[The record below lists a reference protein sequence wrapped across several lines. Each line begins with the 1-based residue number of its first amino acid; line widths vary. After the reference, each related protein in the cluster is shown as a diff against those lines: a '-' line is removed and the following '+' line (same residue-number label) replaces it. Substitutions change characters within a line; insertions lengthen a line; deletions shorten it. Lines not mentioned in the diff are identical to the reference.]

1 MNRLM
6 FNWRNCVKM
15 EENNGNGGEGGGEG
29 GGGGGGGG
37 GTGASTGSGTGGGT
51 GGGGDNTSGGGV
63 GGSAFAQKGGAG
75 GQGGKGGDKGGEG
88 VTGGVGG
95 DKGGAGGGSAFTQK
109 GGAGAE
115 AGAHDKEP
123 TREELAAMSDED
135 WAKGVLPDDK
145 DAEGHD
151 VDRTFMTQMA
161 KVCREA
167 GISPKQMQAMSGR
180 FQELAKAEM
189 QKQDA
194 ARAEQQKQLD
204 AANAAATKAA
214 IEKFDDRQWED
225 IRAAG
230 AKYVPAG
237 SELAKLMEGPLGS
250 NVELLTILNVVG
262 KSLRSATPGATGA
275 AGSGEHDA
283 GLAVALKTVRPGV
296 LD

>member
-6 FNWRNCVKM
+6 FNWRSCVKM
-15 EENNGNGGEGGGEG
+15 EENNGNGGEGGGGSGGSGSGDAGGSG
-29 GGGGGGGG
+29 GGGSGAGAGSG
-37 GTGASTGSGTGGGT
+37 GTSEEEQGGA
-51 GGGGDNTSGGGV
+51 
-63 GGSAFAQKGGAG
+63 GGSAFAQKGGQQADDN
-75 GQGGKGGDKGGEG
+75 KGG
-88 VTGGVGG
+88 TGGVGG
-95 DKGGAGGGSAFTQK
+95 DKGGAGGSAFAQK
-109 GGAGAE
+109 GADKGGE
-115 AGAHDKEP
+115 EPKEP

-151 VDRTFMTQMA
+151 IDRTFMTNMA

-167 GISPKQMQAMSGR
+167 GISPRQMQAMSGR

-194 ARAEQQKQLD
+194 ARAEQQKRLD

-230 AKYVPAG
+230 AKYIPAG

-250 NVELLTILNVVG
+250 NVELLSILNVVG
-262 KSLRSATPGATGA
+262 KSLRSAAPDATGA

>member
-6 FNWRNCVKM
+6 FNWRSCVKM
-15 EENNGNGGEGGGEG
+15 EENNGNGGEGGGGAGAGGSGSGGTGNDGAGGSSQEG
-29 GGGGGGGG
+29 GGEGGSGG
-37 GTGASTGSGTGGGT
+37 GTSAA
-51 GGGGDNTSGGGV
+51 
-63 GGSAFAQKGGAG
+63 GGSAFAQKGV
-75 GQGGKGGDKGGEG
+75 QGGEDLGPKGEKGPVGDN
-88 VTGGVGG
+88 
-95 DKGGAGGGSAFTQK
+95 GGAGGSAFAQK
-109 GGAGAE
+109 GAGNGGE
-115 AGAHDKEP
+115 EPKEP

-151 VDRTFMTQMA
+151 IDRTFMTQMA

-262 KSLRSATPGATGA
+262 KSLRAATPGATGA

>member
-1 MNRLM
+1 
-6 FNWRNCVKM
+6 
-15 EENNGNGGEGGGEG
+15 
-29 GGGGGGGG
+29 
-37 GTGASTGSGTGGGT
+37 
-51 GGGGDNTSGGGV
+51 
-63 GGSAFAQKGGAG
+63 
-75 GQGGKGGDKGGEG
+75 
-88 VTGGVGG
+88 
-95 DKGGAGGGSAFTQK
+95 
-109 GGAGAE
+109 
-115 AGAHDKEP
+115 
-123 TREELAAMSDED
+123 MSDED
-135 WAKGVLPDDK
+135 WAKGVLPEDK

-194 ARAEQQKQLD
+194 ARAEQQKALD

-262 KSLRSATPGATGA
+262 KSLRAAAPDATGA

>member
-1 MNRLM
+1 MKFLM
-6 FNWRNCVKM
+6 FNGQAVNRLGYM
-15 EENNGNGGEGGGEG
+15 DENGGNGGEGGG
-29 GGGGGGGG
+29 
-37 GTGASTGSGTGGGT
+37 GSGGGT
-51 GGGGDNTSGGGV
+51 GGGAGGQGGEGGAGGEGGGA
-63 GGSAFAQKGGAG
+63 GGSAFAQKGGE
-75 GQGGKGGDKGGEG
+75 GGE
-88 VTGGVGG
+88 
-95 DKGGAGGGSAFTQK
+95 GGSAFAQK
-109 GGAGAE
+109 GAGKGGE
-115 AGAHDKEP
+115 EEKEP

-151 VDRTFMTQMA
+151 IDRTFMTNMA

-167 GISPKQMQAMSGR
+167 GISPKMMQKMSGR

-194 ARAEQQKQLD
+194 ARAEAQKQLD

-230 AKYVPAG
+230 AKYIPAG

-250 NVELLTILNVVG
+250 NVELLSILNVVG
-262 KSLRSATPGATGA
+262 KSLRSAAPDATGA

-283 GLAVALKTVRPGV
+283 GLAVAHKTVRPGV

>member
-1 MNRLM
+1 MNKWIFRGITCGA
-6 FNWRNCVKM
+6 WGGCVAAA
-15 EENNGNGGEGGGEG
+15 EQGGQGGEGG
-29 GGGGGGGG
+29 
-37 GTGASTGSGTGGGT
+37 
-51 GGGGDNTSGGGV
+51 
-63 GGSAFAQKGGAG
+63 GGAG
-75 GQGGKGGDKGGEG
+75 GQGGESSSAGAAEDKG
-88 VTGGVGG
+88 
-95 DKGGAGGGSAFTQK
+95 GGAGGSAFAQK

-145 DAEGHD
+145 DAEGHEI
-151 VDRTFMTQMA
+151 DRTFMTNMA

-167 GISPKQMQAMSGR
+167 GISPKMMQKMSGR
-180 FQELAKAEM
+180 FQELAKAE
-189 QKQDA
+189 QKKIDDA
-194 ARAEQQKQLD
+194 AAKQRRELD

-230 AKYVPAG
+230 AKYIPAG

-250 NVELLTILNVVG
+250 NVELLSILNVVG
-262 KSLRSATPGATGA
+262 KSLRSAAPDATGA

-283 GLAVALKTVRPGV
+283 GLAVAHKTVRPGV

>member
-6 FNWRNCVKM
+6 FNWRSCVKM
-15 EENNGNGGEGGGEG
+15 EENNGNGGEGGG
-29 GGGGGGGG
+29 
-37 GTGASTGSGTGGGT
+37 GGGT
-51 GGGGDNTSGGGV
+51 GGAGTGGTGDGGAGGASSEGNGEGGAGGGSSAA
-63 GGSAFAQKGGAG
+63 GGSAFAQKGG
-75 GQGGKGGDKGGEG
+75 QGG
-88 VTGGVGG
+88 
-95 DKGGAGGGSAFTQK
+95 GAGGSAFTQK

-151 VDRTFMTQMA
+151 IDRTFMTNMA

-167 GISPKQMQAMSGR
+167 GISPKMMQKMSGR
-180 FQELAKAEM
+180 FQELAKAE
-189 QKQDA
+189 QKKLDDA
-194 ARAEQQKQLD
+194 AAEQKRQLD

-262 KSLRSATPGATGA
+262 KSLRSAAPDATGA

>member
-15 EENNGNGGEGGGEG
+15 EENNGNGGEGGGGAGAGGSGSGGTDNGGAGGSSQNGVGEG
-29 GGGGGGGG
+29 GSGG
-37 GTGASTGSGTGGGT
+37 GTSTA
-51 GGGGDNTSGGGV
+51 
-63 GGSAFAQKGGAG
+63 GGSAFAQKGG
-75 GQGGKGGDKGGEG
+75 QGGE
-88 VTGGVGG
+88 
-95 DKGGAGGGSAFTQK
+95 GGGSAFAQK
-109 GGAGAE
+109 GAGNGGE
-115 AGAHDKEP
+115 EPKEP

-151 VDRTFMTQMA
+151 IDRTFMTQMA

-194 ARAEQQKQLD
+194 ARADAQKQLD

-230 AKYVPAG
+230 AKYIPAG

-250 NVELLTILNVVG
+250 NVELLSILNVVG
-262 KSLRSATPGATGA
+262 KSLRSAAPDATGA

>member
-6 FNWRNCVKM
+6 FNWRGCVKM
-15 EENNGNGGEGGGEG
+15 EENGGTGGEG
-29 GGGGGGGG
+29 GGGAGG
-37 GTGASTGSGTGGGT
+37 A
-51 GGGGDNTSGGGV
+51 GGGDNGGGAGGGGAGGSGGEGGGKGEGGAGGEG
-63 GGSAFAQKGGAG
+63 GGSAFAQKGG
-75 GQGGKGGDKGGEG
+75 QGGEG
-88 VTGGVGG
+88 GSGGVGG
-95 DKGGAGGGSAFTQK
+95 GEGSAGGGSAFAQK
-109 GGAGAE
+109 GAGKGGE
-115 AGAHDKEP
+115 EPKEP

-135 WAKGVLPDDK
+135 WAKGVLPEDK
-145 DAEGHD
+145 DAEGHEI
-151 VDRTFMTQMA
+151 DRTFMTQMA

-194 ARAEQQKQLD
+194 ARAEQQKALD

-250 NVELLTILNVVG
+250 NVELLTVLSVVG
-262 KSLRSATPGATGA
+262 VSLRAAASDATGA

-283 GLAVALKTVRPGV
+283 GLAVARKTVRPGV

>member
-6 FNWRNCVKM
+6 FDWRSCVKM
-15 EENNGNGGEGGGEG
+15 EENNGNGGEGGGGAGGGAGGAGGEGGSDGGGAGGAGGAG
-29 GGGGGGGG
+29 GGGG
-37 GTGASTGSGTGGGT
+37 SGGT
-51 GGGGDNTSGGGV
+51 GGGA
-63 GGSAFAQKGGAG
+63 GGSAFAQKGG
-75 GQGGKGGDKGGEG
+75 QGGSDGQTGVKGGEPNG
-88 VTGGVGG
+88 SGNT
-95 DKGGAGGGSAFTQK
+95 SAFAQK
-109 GGAGAE
+109 GGTGTE

-145 DAEGHD
+145 DAEGHEI
-151 VDRTFMTQMA
+151 DRTFMTNMA

-167 GISPKQMQAMSGR
+167 GISPKMMQKMSGR
-180 FQELAKAEM
+180 FQELAKAE
-189 QKQDA
+189 QKKLDDA
-194 ARAEQQKQLD
+194 AAEQRKQLD

-230 AKYVPAG
+230 AKYIPAG

-250 NVELLTILNVVG
+250 NVELLSILNVVG
-262 KSLRSATPGATGA
+262 KSLRSAAPDATGA

>member
-6 FNWRNCVKM
+6 FNWRGCVKM
-15 EENNGNGGEGGGEG
+15 EENNGNGGEGGG
-29 GGGGGGGG
+29 
-37 GTGASTGSGTGGGT
+37 
-51 GGGGDNTSGGGV
+51 SGGGAGGGAGAAGSGADGSGAGGSAGSGQG
-63 GGSAFAQKGGAG
+63 GGSAFAQKGGQQADDN
-75 GQGGKGGDKGGEG
+75 K
-88 VTGGVGG
+88 GGVGG
-95 DKGGAGGGSAFTQK
+95 GEGGGSAFAQK
-109 GGAGAE
+109 GAGKGGE
-115 AGAHDKEP
+115 EPKEP

-135 WAKGVLPDDK
+135 WAKGVLPEDK
-145 DAEGHD
+145 DAEGHEI
-151 VDRTFMTQMA
+151 DRTFMTQMA

-194 ARAEQQKQLD
+194 ARAEQQKALD

-250 NVELLTILNVVG
+250 NVELLTVLSVVG
-262 KSLRSATPGATGA
+262 KSLRAAAPDATGA

-283 GLAVALKTVRPGV
+283 GLAVARKTVRPGV

>member
-1 MNRLM
+1 MNFVLPDFPEGHDFTVESYEDSVIDTKNKDSSCEVERHVPCAGDAALKEETKPVE
-6 FNWRNCVKM
+6 VKH
-15 EENNGNGGEGGGEG
+15 EEP
-29 GGGGGGGG
+29 
-37 GTGASTGSGTGGGT
+37 
-51 GGGGDNTSGGGV
+51 
-63 GGSAFAQKGGAG
+63 
-75 GQGGKGGDKGGEG
+75 
-88 VTGGVGG
+88 
-95 DKGGAGGGSAFTQK
+95 
-109 GGAGAE
+109 
-115 AGAHDKEP
+115 KEP

-145 DAEGHD
+145 DAEGHEI
-151 VDRTFMTQMA
+151 DRTFMTNMA

-167 GISPKQMQAMSGR
+167 GISPKMMQKMSGR

-230 AKYVPAG
+230 AKYIPAG

-250 NVELLTILNVVG
+250 NVELLSILNVVG
-262 KSLRSATPGATGA
+262 KSLRSAAPDATGA

>member
-15 EENNGNGGEGGGEG
+15 EENNGNGGEGGGGAGTG
-29 GGGGGGGG
+29 GSGSG
-37 GTGASTGSGTGGGT
+37 GTGNGGAGGSSQDGGGE
-51 GGGGDNTSGGGV
+51 GGSGGGSSAADGSAFAQKGGQGGEGGAGGGV
-63 GGSAFAQKGGAG
+63 GGGEGGGSAFAQKGA
-75 GQGGKGGDKGGEG
+75 GKGGE
-88 VTGGVGG
+88 
-95 DKGGAGGGSAFTQK
+95 
-109 GGAGAE
+109 E
-115 AGAHDKEP
+115 PKEP

-180 FQELAKAEM
+180 FQELARAEM

-194 ARAEQQKQLD
+194 ALAEKRKQLD

-237 SELAKLMEGPLGS
+237 SELAKVMEGPLGS
-250 NVELLTILNVVG
+250 NVELLSILSVVG

-283 GLAVALKTVRPGV
+283 GLAVARKTVRPGV

>member
-1 MNRLM
+1 MNKWIYRGITCGA
-6 FNWRNCVKM
+6 WGGCVAAA
-15 EENNGNGGEGGGEG
+15 EQDGQSGEGGGDAGGGAGGEGETG
-29 GGGGGGGG
+29 GGGGGS
-37 GTGASTGSGTGGGT
+37 AFSQKGGT
-51 GGGGDNTSGGGV
+51 GGEGGAGGVGGGDKGDQG

-75 GQGGKGGDKGGEG
+75 
-88 VTGGVGG
+88 
-95 DKGGAGGGSAFTQK
+95 
-109 GGAGAE
+109 AE
-115 AGAHDKEP
+115 AGSHDKEP

-145 DAEGHD
+145 DAEGHEI
-151 VDRTFMTQMA
+151 DRTFMTQMA

-167 GISPKQMQAMSGR
+167 GISPRQMQAMSGR
-180 FQELAKAEM
+180 FQELAKAE
-189 QKQDA
+189 QKKLDDA
-194 ARAEQQKQLD
+194 AAEQRKQLD

-230 AKYVPAG
+230 AKYIPAG

-250 NVELLTILNVVG
+250 NVELLSILNVVG
-262 KSLRSATPGATGA
+262 KSLRSAAPDATGA

>member
-1 MNRLM
+1 MKFLM
-6 FNWRNCVKM
+6 FNGQAVNRLGYM
-15 EENNGNGGEGGGEG
+15 DENGGNGGEGGGGSGGGAGGGAGGEGGAGGQGGQGGEG
-29 GGGGGGGG
+29 GG
-37 GTGASTGSGTGGGT
+37 A
-51 GGGGDNTSGGGV
+51 

-75 GQGGKGGDKGGEG
+75 AGGE
-88 VTGGVGG
+88 
-95 DKGGAGGGSAFTQK
+95 
-109 GGAGAE
+109 E
-115 AGAHDKEP
+115 PKEP

-145 DAEGHD
+145 DADGHEI
-151 VDRTFMTQMA
+151 DRTFMTNMA

-167 GISPKQMQAMSGR
+167 GISPKMMQKMSGR
-180 FQELAKAEM
+180 FQELAKAE
-189 QKQDA
+189 QKKLDDA
-194 ARAEQQKQLD
+194 AAEQRKQLD

-230 AKYVPAG
+230 AKYIPAG

-250 NVELLTILNVVG
+250 NVELLSILNVVG
-262 KSLRSATPGATGA
+262 KSLRSAAPDATGA

>member
-1 MNRLM
+1 MNKLIFRGITCGA
-6 FNWRNCVKM
+6 WGGCVAAA
-15 EENNGNGGEGGGEG
+15 EQDGQGGEGGAGAG
-29 GGGGGGGG
+29 G
-37 GTGASTGSGTGGGT
+37 SGGGT
-51 GGGGDNTSGGGV
+51 GGEGGAGGQGGQGGEGGV
-63 GGSAFAQKGGAG
+63 GAGGAGGSAFAQKGGAG
-75 GQGGKGGDKGGEG
+75 GEGG
-88 VTGGVGG
+88 TGGVGG
-95 DKGGAGGGSAFTQK
+95 DKGGEGGGSAFSQK
-109 GGAGAE
+109 GAGKGGE
-115 AGAHDKEP
+115 EPKEP

-151 VDRTFMTQMA
+151 IDRTFMTQMA

-167 GISPKQMQAMSGR
+167 GISPKMMQKMSGR
-180 FQELAKAEM
+180 FQELAKAE
-189 QKQDA
+189 QKKLDDA
-194 ARAEQQKQLD
+194 AAEQRKQLD

-230 AKYVPAG
+230 AKYIPAG

-250 NVELLTILNVVG
+250 NVELLSILNVVG
-262 KSLRSATPGATGA
+262 KSLRSAAPDATGA

-283 GLAVALKTVRPGV
+283 GLAVAHKTVRPGV

>member
-1 MNRLM
+1 MNKWIYRGITCGA
-6 FNWRNCVKM
+6 WGGCVAAA
-15 EENNGNGGEGGGEG
+15 EQDGQGGEG
-29 GGGGGGGG
+29 GGGAGGGAGGEGETGGGGG
-37 GTGASTGSGTGGGT
+37 AGGTPAPLGGGSAFSQKGGT
-51 GGGGDNTSGGGV
+51 GGEGGAGGAGGGDKGDQG

-75 GQGGKGGDKGGEG
+75 AED
-88 VTGGVGG
+88 
-95 DKGGAGGGSAFTQK
+95 GS
-109 GGAGAE
+109 
-115 AGAHDKEP
+115 HDKEP

-145 DAEGHD
+145 DAEGHEI
-151 VDRTFMTQMA
+151 DRTFMTQMA

-180 FQELAKAEM
+180 FQELAKAE
-189 QKQDA
+189 QKKLDDA
-194 ARAEQQKQLD
+194 AAEQRKQLD

-230 AKYVPAG
+230 AKYIPAG

-250 NVELLTILNVVG
+250 NVELLSILNVVG
-262 KSLRSATPGATGA
+262 KSLRSAAPDATGA

>member
-6 FNWRNCVKM
+6 FNWRGCVKM
-15 EENNGNGGEGGGEG
+15 EENNGNGGEGGFGAGDGGAGGAGSGAGASGGAGGTGNGAEG
-29 GGGGGGGG
+29 GGGAGGAVGA
-37 GTGASTGSGTGGGT
+37 TGADGGA
-51 GGGGDNTSGGGV
+51 
-63 GGSAFAQKGGAG
+63 GGSAFAQKGG
-75 GQGGKGGDKGGEG
+75 QGGEG
-88 VTGGVGG
+88 GTGGVGG
-95 DKGGAGGGSAFTQK
+95 DKGGAGGGSAFAQK
-109 GGAGAE
+109 GAGKGGE
-115 AGAHDKEP
+115 EPKEP

-135 WAKGVLPDDK
+135 WAKGVLPEDK
-145 DAEGHD
+145 DSEGHEI
-151 VDRTFMTQMA
+151 DRTFMTNMA

-180 FQELAKAEM
+180 FQELAKAE
-189 QKQDA
+189 QKKLDDA
-194 ARAEQQKQLD
+194 AAEQRKQLD

-230 AKYVPAG
+230 AKYIPAG

-250 NVELLTILNVVG
+250 NVELLSILNVVG
-262 KSLRSATPGATGA
+262 KSLRSAAPDATGA
-275 AGSGEHDA
+275 AGSGKHDA

>member
-6 FNWRNCVKM
+6 FNWRDCVKM
-15 EENNGNGGEGGGEG
+15 EENNGNGGEGGGGAGTG
-29 GGGGGGGG
+29 GSGSG
-37 GTGASTGSGTGGGT
+37 GTGNGGAGGSSQDGGGE
-51 GGGGDNTSGGGV
+51 GGSGGGSSAA
-63 GGSAFAQKGGAG
+63 GGSAFAQKGG
-75 GQGGKGGDKGGEG
+75 QGGE
-88 VTGGVGG
+88 
-95 DKGGAGGGSAFTQK
+95 GGAGGGVGGGEGGGSAFAQKGADK
-109 GGAGAE
+109 GGAE
-115 AGAHDKEP
+115 PKEP

-135 WAKGVLPDDK
+135 WAKGVLPEDK
-145 DAEGHD
+145 DAEGREI
-151 VDRTFMTQMA
+151 DRTFMTQMA

-180 FQELAKAEM
+180 FQELARAEM

-194 ARAEQQKQLD
+194 ARAEQQKALD

-237 SELAKLMEGPLGS
+237 SELAKLMEGSLGS
-250 NVELLTILNVVG
+250 NVELLSILSVVG

-275 AGSGEHDA
+275 AGSGQHDA

>member
-6 FNWRNCVKM
+6 FGERGFNRLGYMDEK
-15 EENNGNGGEGGGEG
+15 GGAGGEG
-29 GGGGGGGG
+29 GGGQGGKGGAG
-37 GTGASTGSGTGGGT
+37 GEG
-51 GGGGDNTSGGGV
+51 
-63 GGSAFAQKGGAG
+63 GGSAFAQKGG
-75 GQGGKGGDKGGEG
+75 
-88 VTGGVGG
+88 TG
-95 DKGGAGGGSAFTQK
+95 S
-109 GGAGAE
+109 E

-145 DAEGHD
+145 DAEGNEI
-151 VDRTFMTQMA
+151 DRTFMTNMA

-180 FQELAKAEM
+180 FQELAKAE
-189 QKQDA
+189 QKKIDDA
-194 ARAEQQKQLD
+194 AAEQKRQLD

-230 AKYVPAG
+230 AKYIPAG

-250 NVELLTILNVVG
+250 NVELLSILNVVG
-262 KSLRSATPGATGA
+262 KSLRSAAPDATGA
-275 AGSGEHDA
+275 DGSGEHDA

>member
-6 FNWRNCVKM
+6 FNWRGCVKM
-15 EENNGNGGEGGGEG
+15 EENGGTGGEGGGSG
-29 GGGGGGGG
+29 GGAG
-37 GTGASTGSGTGGGT
+37 GSGTGTGGESGGGT
-51 GGGGDNTSGGGV
+51 GGAG
-63 GGSAFAQKGGAG
+63 GGSADA
-75 GQGGKGGDKGGEG
+75 GGKGGEGG
-88 VTGGVGG
+88 T
-95 DKGGAGGGSAFTQK
+95 GGSAFTQK
-109 GGAGAE
+109 GGTGTE
-115 AGAHDKEP
+115 AGAHDKGGVGGGEGGGSAFAQKGAGKGGEEPKEP

-135 WAKGVLPDDK
+135 WAKGVLPEDK
-145 DAEGHD
+145 DAEGHEI
-151 VDRTFMTQMA
+151 DRTFMTQMA

-194 ARAEQQKQLD
+194 ARAERQKVLD

-250 NVELLTILNVVG
+250 NVELLTVLSVVG
-262 KSLRSATPGATGA
+262 KSLRAAAPDATGA

-283 GLAVALKTVRPGV
+283 GLAVARKTVRPGV